1 MFKFFKK
8 KKPDK
13 PTDISLLSK
22 TASLLIHAAKIDE
35 NYTNIEKSIIKP
47 SPTAC
52 PPKLVPPPLGVIDIS
67 LSKAYNIIC
76 CKSSFDLGKA
86 TPIGII

>member
-1 MFKFFKK
+1 MY
-8 KKPDK
+8 
-13 PTDISLLSK
+13 LLSSSNIMPGSTSTQFSSGLK
-22 TASLLIHAAKIDE
+22 FITLFI
-35 NYTNIEKSIIKP
+35 YIEKSIIKP
-47 SPTAC
+47 SPTVC

-67 LSKAYNIIC
+67 FSYAYDIIC